1 MLFCST
7 RFGVYMNT
15 ISQPKHLPTATFI
28 QSLPSP
34 TPENPLILMFSACF
48 GGTLCGYDGT
58 SNGIAPTMRS
68 LMAYPNVKPVFFCPE
83 DYSFGTPRE
92 LCDIHGGNGFDV
104 LDGKARVLTET
115 NKDWTDLLVTA
126 AQKMAEKAEQNKVQI
141 AVLLDTSAS
150 CGTQVIYN
158 GSRLSE
164 NKIYQKG
171 PGVAA
176 AALIRKGVHVISQRD
191 YKTLSMIFSKIDPAF
206 IVPDGVR
213 DHHETEWY
221 QGYFAIA

>member
-1 MLFCST
+1 MDT
-7 RFGVYMNT
+7 HPT
-15 ISQPKHLPTATFI
+15 PTHLPSESFI
-28 QSLPSP
+28 RSLPDP

-58 SNGIAPTMRS
+58 SNGTHPTMKQ
-68 LMAYPNVKPVFFCPE
+68 LMSYPNVKPVLFCPE

-104 LDGKARVLTET
+104 LDGKAKVLTET
-115 NKDWTDLLVTA
+115 NKDWTDLLVRA
-126 AQKMAEKAEQNKVQI
+126 AEKMAEKAIQNNVQI
-141 AVLLDTSAS
+141 AILMDISAS
-150 CGTQVIYN
+150 CGSQVIFE

-176 AALIRKGVHVISQRD
+176 AALIRKGIHVLSPRD
-191 YKTLSMIFSKIDPAF
+191 YKTLSLVFSKIDPTFTPPAT
-206 IVPDGVR
+206 VW

-221 QGYFAIA
+221 KEYFAIQ